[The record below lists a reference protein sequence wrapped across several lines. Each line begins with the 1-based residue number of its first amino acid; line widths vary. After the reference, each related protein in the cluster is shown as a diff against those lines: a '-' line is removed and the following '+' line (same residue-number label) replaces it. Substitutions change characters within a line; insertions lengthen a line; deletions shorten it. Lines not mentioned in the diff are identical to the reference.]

1 MIKLIAF
8 DMDESF
14 MPRKGFY
21 ERERWARD
29 FDLLR
34 AKGIRVLPISGDQYQ
49 QVADLFPMKDEMT
62 IGGLN
67 GSVIFE
73 KGQLI
78 KADEIDRSMVQKI
91 MQIIAEN
98 GLAQR
103 TMLCGINYCYFLEQA
118 DPAFREKMNFYF
130 SHNQNVS
137 SFLPLPDDK
146 FTEIVIV
153 PGTGRMDETEEKLKA
168 VCAAKRSRK
177 QPSS

>member
-49 QVADLFPMKDEMT
+49 QVADFFPMKDEMT

-91 MQIIAEN
+91 MQILRKTAWHN
-98 GLAQR
+98 GPCSAGS
-103 TMLCGINYCYFLEQA
+103 T
-118 DPAFREKMNFYF
+118 
-130 SHNQNVS
+130 
-137 SFLPLPDDK
+137 
-146 FTEIVIV
+146 IVISWN
-153 PGTGRMDETEEKLKA
+153 RLIRLF
-168 VCAAKRSRK
+168 AKE
-177 QPSS
+177 